1 MASELHSTHD
11 DSETQRQETPSSLG
25 SRLRTVAMWSL
36 VFLVA
41 VVAAFGTGYFL
52 QEREV
57 LDLRQQLVEQK
68 ANTASEVLALERRV
82 LAAEKTQLEHELER
96 ANMNSTLNRVLA
108 PLPVALAEVERKNF
122 GNAMERIMA
131 ARYALQSPGI
141 NAAVREVATAK
152 LDAIVAEMTAEIGLL
167 QQAGFRE
174 RIAVSAQALEQ
185 VLVARHDVTPFFA
198 PRAAGVTEGPA
209 VRTTPQVLT
218 DTASA
223 PTWYAAPPSFAGA
236 LGAAPV
242 PEKGA
247 RSEESFGP
255 PVTPEVSDTPEA
267 IDVESTGAVDSMIE
281 EAHAAS
287 DSEVGSEAE
296 AKPVT
301 VESVKTGPFWWMT
314 SKSAPVES
322 VEADPGDV
330 PSSDSIGVAETGGRY
345 RWSWEVDDEAEADEV
360 AAEPAPRPAADPLD
374 FMSSAVMDSADAP
387 AIDLMAPEIAGHH
400 GLFEVEAAAE
410 GSAPDALDGDDVE
423 ADEVAAEPAPRAD
436 PLDFMSSAVMDSAD
450 APAIDLMAPEIAGH
464 DGLFEVEAAAEG
476 SAPDALDGDDVGP
489 PLAPAEPPTG
499 PR

>member
-1 MASELHSTHD
+1 MASELHSTQSDDHD
-11 DSETQRQETPSSLG
+11 DQGAQRQYTRPSLG

-68 ANTASEVLALERRV
+68 ANAASEVVALERRV
-82 LAAEKTQLEHELER
+82 LEAEKTQLEHELER
-96 ANMNSTLNRVLA
+96 ATMSLTLNRVLA

-131 ARYALQSPGI
+131 ARHALQSPGI
-141 NAAVREVATAK
+141 SAAIREVATAQ
-152 LDAIVAEMTAEIGLL
+152 LDAIVTEMTAEIGLL

-198 PRAAGVTEGPA
+198 PRASVVTEGPA
-209 VRTTPQVLT
+209 VRTTPKVLA
-218 DTASA
+218 DTSPA

-242 PEKGA
+242 PEETA
-247 RSEESFGP
+247 RSEESFDP
-255 PVTPEVSDTPEA
+255 PVASVTNDASDAREA
-267 IDVESTGAVDSMIE
+267 SDVESTSAADARIE
-281 EAHAAS
+281 AAHAAS
-287 DSEVGSEAE
+287 ESEVGSEAE

-301 VESVKTGPFWWMT
+301 AESVKAGPFWWMT

-322 VEADPGDV
+322 VEVDPGDV
-330 PSSDSIGVAETGGRY
+330 PRSDSRAVAETGGRY
-345 RWSWEVDDEAEADEV
+345 RWSWEVDDDVDAETEADEV

-374 FMSSAVMDSADAP
+374 FMSSAVMDSTDAP
-387 AIDLMAPEIAGHH
+387 AIDLMGPEITGHH

-410 GSAPDALDGDDVE
+410 GSADDALD
-423 ADEVAAEPAPRAD
+423 A
-436 PLDFMSSAVMDSAD
+436 
-450 APAIDLMAPEIAGH
+450 
-464 DGLFEVEAAAEG
+464 
-476 SAPDALDGDDVGP
+476 DDVGLDATGRWP
-489 PLAPAEPPTG
+489 ALAPVEPPTG
-499 PR
+499 C